1 MKQQILNI
9 VEYLKSCKICYKA
22 LFITIISIFL
32 SLLPLLIVF
41 LCNLIRNENYFT
53 GITFALGMSFI
64 YSLII
69 PGLIGIIKE
78 KEYKMLHKGIH
89 LIISIIVLVLF
100 VISIILECPLVKN
113 GTYTS
118 ACIIVIGLFIF
129 SSCLLFYGTYRDE
142 KKNLGDVFYT
152 DIKEQENMKKYSKNI
167 QQEEHNNE

>member
-41 LCNLIRNENYFT
+41 LCNLIRNESYFT

-78 KEYKMLHKGIH
+78 QEYKMIHKGFH
-89 LIISIIVLVLF
+89 LIISIIVELSLRLIPF
-100 VISIILECPLVKN
+100 TTLIISV
-113 GTYTS
+113 S
-118 ACIIVIGLFIF
+118 
-129 SSCLLFYGTYRDE
+129 R
-142 KKNLGDVFYT
+142 
-152 DIKEQENMKKYSKNI
+152 
-167 QQEEHNNE
+167 

>member
-1 MKQQILNI
+1 MKLQFLKLI
-9 VEYLKSCKICYKA
+9 EYLKSCKICYKA
-22 LFITIISIFL
+22 LFITLISIFL

-41 LCNLIRNENYFT
+41 LCNLIRNESYFT

-78 KEYKMLHKGIH
+78 QEYKMLHKGFH

-100 VISIILECPLVKN
+100 VISIIFECPLIQN
-113 GTYTS
+113 GIHTS
-118 ACIIVIGLFIF
+118 AFIIVVGLFIF

-142 KKNLGDVFYT
+142 KKNLGDVFYI
-152 DIKEQENMKKYSKNI
+152 DIKEQESMKKYSKNI